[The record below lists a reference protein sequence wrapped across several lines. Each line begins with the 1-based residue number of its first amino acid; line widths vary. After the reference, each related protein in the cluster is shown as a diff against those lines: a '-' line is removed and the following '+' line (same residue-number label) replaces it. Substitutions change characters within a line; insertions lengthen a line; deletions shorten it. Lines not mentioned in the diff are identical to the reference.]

1 MFPHEKLQVYSRALD
16 FTAQVAV
23 LSTSWDT
30 KHSVVDH
37 FSRAAESIVLN
48 LAEGARLPL
57 GPMKLTSLD
66 YALGSSLEC
75 AACLDVAHLKNL
87 LAGQQ
92 FEHEK
97 RRVCEI
103 TKMLIGLRRAWS
115 ESGESVLH
123 EDPVEYAV
131 KAEPSEARPLFNH
144 ERLDVYR
151 VSLRFMRWF
160 VALGPAQELTAPFRP
175 VDKAATSVVLNIAEG
190 NGRYARLDHKRF
202 LQVAQ
207 SSAIKAA
214 AHLDLCVAKKALAQA
229 DITAGKE
236 LLTRIGAMLA
246 RM

>member
-16 FTAQVAV
+16 FTAQVAM
-23 LSTSWDT
+23 LSSSWDT
-30 KHSVVDH
+30 KHAVVDH

-48 LAEGARLPL
+48 LAEGARLSF

-75 AACLDVAHLKNL
+75 AACLDIAHIKSL
-87 LAGQQ
+87 LAGPQ

-103 TKMLIGLRRAWS
+103 TKMLVGLRRAWS
-115 ESGESVLH
+115 DSSESVLREEH
-123 EDPVEYAV
+123 VQYPVA
-131 KAEPSEARPLFNH
+131 AEKSEAQPLFNH
-144 ERLDVYR
+144 ERLDIYR
-151 VSLRFMRWF
+151 VSLDFVRWF
-160 VALGPAQELTAPFRP
+160 VALAPAQELTAPFRP

-207 SSAIKAA
+207 SSAVKTA
-214 AHLDLCVAKKALAQA
+214 AHLDLCVAKKV
-229 DITAGKE
+229 
-236 LLTRIGAMLA
+236 LTQRT
-246 RM
+246 

>member
-1 MFPHEKLQVYSRALD
+1 
-16 FTAQVAV
+16 
-23 LSTSWDT
+23 
-30 KHSVVDH
+30 
-37 FSRAAESIVLN
+37 
-48 LAEGARLPL
+48 
-57 GPMKLTSLD
+57 MKLTSLD

-92 FEHEK
+92 FEPEK

-103 TKMLIGLRRAWS
+103 AKMLVGLRRAWS
-115 ESGESVLH
+115 ESVLH
-123 EDPVEYAV
+123 EDRVEYAV
-131 KAEPSEARPLFNH
+131 KAEPSEAQPLFNH

-151 VSLRFMRWF
+151 VSLSFMRWF

-207 SSAIKAA
+207 SSAVKAA
-214 AHLDLCVAKKALAQA
+214 AHLDLCVAKKVLTPA
-229 DITAGKE
+229 DITVGKGF
-236 LLTRIGAMLA
+236 LTRVGAMLA